1 MLLDSVSNV
10 SILLLNNT
18 QNCNILILL
27 IGLTCRFPN
36 CDEELDLFLLPLL
49 LLVQL
54 FGTRS
59 LYLAQAEFEILI
71 LVPQDPS
78 FSGYRCLVSYLACCG
93 FLIAGYASHWLRE
106 VIHSYP
112 QRERSLTDAE
122 VSVFTLCFCFFLFLF
137 FLKLYLIKKLK
148 PHRKQRQTFPLCLL
162 LSVSLTEIFTPPTL
176 SNAVWRSH
184 QRHQDWATP
193 PENKASLTDQGSGL
207 LGIYWSTQGHPQMS
221 WGLSFSFEIS
231 RNFTFESLK
240 SLPRASWLLFPNVA
254 SHQLRSCICREG

>member
-1 MLLDSVSNV
+1 MLLHSVSNV

-137 FLKLYLIKKLK
+137 FWNYIWLKNSNLIGNKDRLFPYVSCFQFLLQKSSLPPPFLTLSDEVTKDIRTEPLHQKTK
-148 PHRKQRQTFPLCLL
+148 PHSQTRVQDCWGSTEVPKDTHRWAEDCHFPLKFLETLL
-162 LSVSLTEIFTPPTL
+162 LRV
-176 SNAVWRSH
+176 
-184 QRHQDWATP
+184 
-193 PENKASLTDQGSGL
+193 
-207 LGIYWSTQGHPQMS
+207 
-221 WGLSFSFEIS
+221 
-231 RNFTFESLK
+231 
-240 SLPRASWLLFPNVA
+240 
-254 SHQLRSCICREG
+254 